1 MRILS
6 ITAQKPDSTGSGIYL
21 SYLQNAFEK
30 AGHNVALVYGCDSH
44 DAYSFAYP
52 KFPVVFNTPR
62 LAFSV
67 VGMSDTMP
75 YASSIYRQLT
85 PGQLDVFER
94 EFRDALV
101 RARDEFKPDVVICHH
116 LYGVLTFAF
125 DVFSGA
131 MDATHSA
138 SCTASASAETLAA
151 AASIVN
157 ENRPPRI
164 LAICHGS
171 DLRQLCSHRLFY
183 ERVQACLPKL
193 DAVIALHESQKSQ
206 IESLF
211 PEASKNVFALGAAF
225 DNALF
230 HYSDEM
236 QAALLKSAEPE
247 HESAFSAGVTIASA
261 KPPAPTAPA
270 KPPAAPAYTSH
281 APHSVHGE
289 QRAQRCAFNLCYVG
303 KIAYKKGVHSLL
315 RALALDDSTHIAQ
328 LSLIGGSGS
337 ADEWSAAQN
346 LASHLPFPV
355 HMPGALPHDELVSH
369 YQASDIF
376 VLASYYEGL
385 PLCVIEALACGC
397 AVVCSNTTGFQAWM
411 TRHVPHALCYFVDLP
426 AECQP
431 GVPVSSELPS
441 YELRFKRALDTMIH
455 TLLHETYAQRIQRL
469 QRIQRELAALTWD
482 SLATR
487 ILDAGKGS
495 ARGV

>member
-21 SYLQNAFEK
+21 SHLQNAFEK
-30 AGHNVALVYGCDSH
+30 AGHKVALVYGCDSH

-52 KFPVVFNTPR
+52 TFPVVFNTPR
-62 LAFSV
+62 VAFPV

-75 YASSIYRQLT
+75 YTSSIYRHLT
-85 PGQLDVFER
+85 PAQLHVFER
-94 EFRDALV
+94 EFQDALV

-125 DVFSGA
+125 DVFVGA
-131 MDATHSA
+131 RDAA
-138 SCTASASAETLAA
+138 RPA
-151 AASIVN
+151 N
-157 ENRPPRI
+157 EERPPRI

-171 DLRQLCSHRLFY
+171 DLRQLRSHRLFY
-183 ERVQACLPKL
+183 ERVRACLPKL

-211 PEASKNVFALGAAF
+211 PEASENVFALGAAF

-247 HESAFSAGVTIASA
+247 HTTE
-261 KPPAPTAPA
+261 PPTSPA
-270 KPPAAPAYTSH
+270 VSHEPAAYTSH
-281 APHSVHGE
+281 APHNVHGE
-289 QRAQRCAFNLCYVG
+289 PRAQRCAFNLCYVG

-315 RALALDDSTHIAQ
+315 RALALGDAAHIAQ

-337 ADEWSAAQN
+337 ADEWNEAQN

-397 AVVCSNTTGFQAWM
+397 AVVCSNTAGFQAWM
-411 TRHVPHALCYFVDLP
+411 THHVPHALCYFVDLP
-426 AECQP
+426 PECQP
-431 GVPVSSELPS
+431 GVPVRSELPS
-441 YELRFKRALDTMIH
+441 YEQRFKRALDTMIH
-455 TLLHETYAQRIQRL
+455 TLLHETHTERIQRL
-469 QRIQRELAALTWD
+469 QGIQRELAALTWD

>member
-21 SYLQNAFEK
+21 SHLQNAFEK
-30 AGHNVALVYGCDSH
+30 AGHKVALVYGCDSH

-52 KFPVVFNTPR
+52 TFPVVFNTPR

-125 DVFSGA
+125 DVFSAA
-131 MDATHSA
+131 MDTTHSA

-171 DLRQLCSHRLFY
+171 DLRQLRSHRLFY
-183 ERVQACLPKL
+183 ERVRACLPKL

-247 HESAFSAGVTIASA
+247 HASACSADVKTAPVKQPAPTAAA
-261 KPPAPTAPA
+261 KPPAP
-270 KPPAAPAYTSH
+270 PAYTSH
-281 APHSVHGE
+281 APCILHGE
-289 QRAQRCAFNLCYVG
+289 RCAQRCAFNLCYVG

-315 RALALDDSTHIAQ
+315 RALALGDTTRIAQ

-337 ADEWSAAQN
+337 ADEWREAQN
-346 LASHLPFPV
+346 LASNLPFPV
-355 HMPGALPHDELVSH
+355 HMPGALLHDELVSH

-397 AVVCSNTTGFQAWM
+397 AVVCSNTPGFQAWM
-411 TRHVPHALCYFVDLP
+411 VRHAPHALCYFVDLP

-455 TLLHETYAQRIQRL
+455 TLLHETHTERIQRL
-469 QRIQRELAALTWD
+469 QRTQRELAALTWD

-487 ILDAGKGS
+487 ILEAGKGS

>member
-21 SYLQNAFEK
+21 SHLQNAFEK
-30 AGHNVALVYGCDSH
+30 AGHKVALVYGCDSH

-52 KFPVVFNTPR
+52 TFPVVFNTAR
-62 LAFSV
+62 IAFSV

-138 SCTASASAETLAA
+138 SCAGSASAETLAA

-183 ERVQACLPKL
+183 ERVRACLPKL

-211 PEASKNVFALGAAF
+211 PEASENVFALGAAF

-247 HESAFSAGVTIASA
+247 HASE
-261 KPPAPTAPA
+261 PLTSPAVSHVPA
-270 KPPAAPAYTSH
+270 AYTSR

-315 RALALDDSTHIAQ
+315 RALALGDSTHIAQ

-337 ADEWSAAQN
+337 ADEWREAHN

-455 TLLHETYAQRIQRL
+455 TLLHETHTERIQRL
-469 QRIQRELAALTWD
+469 QRTQCELAALTWD

>member
-21 SYLQNAFEK
+21 SHLQNAFEK
-30 AGHNVALVYGCDSH
+30 AGHKVALVYGCDSH

-52 KFPVVFNTPR
+52 TFPVVFNTPR

-125 DVFSGA
+125 DVFSAA

-138 SCTASASAETLAA
+138 SSTASASAETLAA
-151 AASIVN
+151 AASAAN

-171 DLRQLCSHRLFY
+171 DLRQLRSHRLFY
-183 ERVQACLPKL
+183 ERVRACLPKL

-247 HESAFSAGVTIASA
+247 HESAFSAGVTTASA
-261 KPPAPTAPA
+261 KPPAP
-270 KPPAAPAYTSH
+270 PAYTSH
-281 APHSVHGE
+281 APHNVHGE
-289 QRAQRCAFNLCYVG
+289 PRAQRCAFNLCYVG

-315 RALALDDSTHIAQ
+315 RALALGDAAHIAQ

-337 ADEWSAAQN
+337 ADEWNEAQN

-397 AVVCSNTTGFQAWM
+397 AVVCSNTAGFQAWM
-411 TRHVPHALCYFVDLP
+411 THHVPHALCYFVDLP
-426 AECQP
+426 PECQP
-431 GVPVSSELPS
+431 GVPVRSELPS
-441 YELRFKRALDTMIH
+441 YEQRFKRALDTMIH
-455 TLLHETYAQRIQRL
+455 TLLHETHTERIQRL
-469 QRIQRELAALTWD
+469 QGIQRELAALTWD